1 VKEQQRQALIY
12 RLTHLRQ
19 KLARRIGLNSIQGR
33 LSAIAF
39 FFIIGTV
46 VTISV
51 TSYRFTIEFERQE
64 FQEHFNLLATY
75 MASNAEF
82 GVLIGNK
89 EILGRMADSMLQL
102 DDIQG
107 VIIRGQTD
115 KVLVHRSKAA
125 ISVESGV
132 ASAPIMAHV
141 MDEAELFQKQ
151 QSPDKP
157 LGTVEIVYSLS
168 GLFELQKIL
177 AKKYIFVSLFLSL
190 APVLMYWMVSRAINA
205 PLKQL
210 VKLAHQVSKGNMDV
224 QAHGGTLQE
233 TRTLALAINEML
245 DNLAARRREIQQVN
259 AVMARQQVLA
269 EVGKF
274 SMIVAHEIK
283 NPLAVIKGSMDILTK
298 NNNIS
303 PELNS
308 RMNGYIYDEVQ
319 RMNKLIEDFLVFSRP
334 SVPNLK
340 LISVDALADK
350 MSQKISLIDGAI
362 TINNHVGE
370 CGGEGREL
378 KCDIVQFERA
388 LLNVVRNAIEAS
400 KEAGQVTV
408 AVFCTKKRLNFQV
421 CDGGSGFDP
430 AKAESMFEPFVS
442 TKSKGTGLG
451 LALVKEVIKAHKG
464 SVAIKNRPEGGACFT
479 LKLTLVDTDLNQSK
493 EI

>member
-1 VKEQQRQALIY
+1 
-12 RLTHLRQ
+12 
-19 KLARRIGLNSIQGR
+19 
-33 LSAIAF
+33 
-39 FFIIGTV
+39 
-46 VTISV
+46 
-51 TSYRFTIEFERQE
+51 
-64 FQEHFNLLATY
+64 
-75 MASNAEF
+75 
-82 GVLIGNK
+82 
-89 EILGRMADSMLQL
+89 
-102 DDIQG
+102 
-107 VIIRGQTD
+107 
-115 KVLVHRSKAA
+115 
-125 ISVESGV
+125 
-132 ASAPIMAHV
+132 
-141 MDEAELFQKQ
+141 
-151 QSPDKP
+151 
-157 LGTVEIVYSLS
+157 
-168 GLFELQKIL
+168 
-177 AKKYIFVSLFLSL
+177 
-190 APVLMYWMVSRAINA
+190 
-205 PLKQL
+205 
-210 VKLAHQVSKGNMDV
+210 
-224 QAHGGTLQE
+224 
-233 TRTLALAINEML
+233 
-245 DNLAARRREIQQVN
+245 
-259 AVMARQQVLA
+259 
-269 EVGKF
+269 
-274 SMIVAHEIK
+274 
-283 NPLAVIKGSMDILTK
+283 
-298 NNNIS
+298 
-303 PELNS
+303 
-308 RMNGYIYDEVQ
+308 MNGYIYDEVQ

-451 LALVKEVIKAHKG
+451 LALVKDVIKAHKG

>member
-1 VKEQQRQALIY
+1 VEERKEQTLTRWLTYKRQRFA
-12 RLTHLRQ
+12 R
-19 KLARRIGLNSIQGR
+19 KLGLNSIQGR

-51 TSYRFTIEFERQE
+51 ASYRFTVEFERQR

-89 EILGRMADSMLQL
+89 DILGRMTDSMLQL
-102 DDIQG
+102 DDIQS
-107 VIIRGQTD
+107 VTIRGPGD
-115 KVLVHRSKAA
+115 NVLTHKSKTANLL
-125 ISVESGV
+125 ESGV
-132 ASAPIMAHV
+132 ASAPVVAHV
-141 MDEAELFQKQ
+141 MDEAALFQQ
-151 QSPDKP
+151 QQGLDRP
-157 LGTVEIVYSLS
+157 LGQVEIIYSLS
-168 GLFELQKIL
+168 GLLELQKIL
-177 AKKYIFVSLFLSL
+177 AKKYIFISLILSL

-210 VKLAHQVSKGNMDV
+210 VKLARQVSKGNMDV

-245 DNLAARRREIQQVN
+245 DNLAARRREIQRVN
-259 AVMARQQVLA
+259 TVMARQQVLA

-298 NNNIS
+298 NENIA
-303 PELNS
+303 PELKS

-340 LISVDALADK
+340 LISADVLVGK
-350 MSQKISLIDGAI
+350 MLQKITL
-362 TINNHVGE
+362 INNAIAINNQVRAGA
-370 CGGEGREL
+370 EGREL

-400 KEAGQVTV
+400 KEATQV
-408 AVFCTKKRLNFQV
+408 AISVFCTDNHLNFQV
-421 CDGGSGFDP
+421 CDGGPGFDP

-451 LALVKEVIKAHKG
+451 LALVKDVIKVHQG
-464 SVAIKNRPEGGACFT
+464 SIAIKNLPEGGASFT
-479 LKLTLVDTDLNQSK
+479 LMLSLINADSGHSK
-493 EI
+493 KI